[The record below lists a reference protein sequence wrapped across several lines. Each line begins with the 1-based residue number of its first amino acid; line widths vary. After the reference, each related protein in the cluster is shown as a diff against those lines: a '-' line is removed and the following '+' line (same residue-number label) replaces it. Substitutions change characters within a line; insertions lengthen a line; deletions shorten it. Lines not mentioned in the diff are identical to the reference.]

1 MILKPK
7 IMQKVHVIE
16 INEFEIN
23 WYKNIWN
30 YT

>member
-1 MILKPK
+1 MIFKAK

-16 INEFEIN
+16 TNEFEIKC
-23 WYKNIWN
+23 YKNIWN